1 MYIDQNTWIR
11 TYHVGK
17 PNTFVS
23 VSCRQTQTPKGCF
36 FAPKV
41 HFSIAQSWVLNVL
54 FLFFDFMHK
63 MAVWLKGK
71 IHGFIQIL
79 FDGYHTTRYND
90 FTFYNYF
97 KTIRSIFVLLKK
109 WLYAK
114 TQSVQCFQD
123 LLRLFHLLNF
133 WPYCICATAIV

>member
-17 PNTFVS
+17 PKH
-23 VSCRQTQTPKGCF
+23 PKGVFCPQGSFLNSQNNGSWMYF
-36 FAPKV
+36 FF
-41 HFSIAQSWVLNVL
+41 FSCER
-54 FLFFDFMHK
+54 
-63 MAVWLKGK
+63 MAVGLKGK

-114 TQSVQCFQD
+114 MHAAQCFQD